1 MAPLYKLM
9 EKDHKWL
16 WSAECHNTFMKC
28 KELLTC
34 KAVLAHYDSAKP
46 IELACGASGYG
57 LGIVLSHTLSDGEH
71 SIAFASCRLIK
82 AKRNYSQIKK
92 DALQKLLV

>member
-16 WSAECHNTFMKC
+16 WSAEYHNTFMKC
-28 KELLTC
+28 KELFTC

-46 IELACGASGYG
+46 IKLACGASGYG
-57 LGIVLSHTLSDGEH
+57 LGIVLLHTLNDGEH
-71 SIAFASCRLIK
+71 PMAFALVNVKFCRTTDKLNFEGLIFV
-82 AKRNYSQIKK
+82 
-92 DALQKLLV
+92 LLK